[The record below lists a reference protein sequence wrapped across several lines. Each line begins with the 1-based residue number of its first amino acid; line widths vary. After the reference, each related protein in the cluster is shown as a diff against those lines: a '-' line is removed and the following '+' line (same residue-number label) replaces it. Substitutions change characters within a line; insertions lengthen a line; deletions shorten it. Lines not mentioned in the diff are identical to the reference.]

1 MICRWFTVL
10 SMFLILVCGGVATPF
25 NTALAQDDD
34 VTPSL
39 TVSGEGKAMAR
50 PDMAEVQTGVI
61 TEAETA
67 SAALEANSNAMQMLF
82 DTIAKFEIEERDV
95 QTTAINLSPR
105 YARRTS
111 SVPQRI
117 EGYRA
122 ENRVR
127 IRVRDLARLG
137 KVLDALVT
145 QGANTLHGIQFGV
158 ASPQP
163 LNDQARRA
171 AVADAQRKAALYAEA
186 TGVTLGRVMSLREMQ
201 VGILPPR
208 PLIART
214 MAAEA
219 AVPIAPGELTFTIWV
234 TMSYELVKP

>member
-1 MICRWFTVL
+1 
-10 SMFLILVCGGVATPF
+10 MFLILVCGGGTVSF
-25 NTALAQDDD
+25 NMAFAQDDN
-34 VTPSL
+34 VSPSL

-50 PDMAEVQTGVI
+50 PDMAEIQTAVV
-61 TEAETA
+61 TEADTA
-67 SAALEANSNAMQMLF
+67 GAALEANSNAMQMLF
-82 DTIAKFEIEERDV
+82 GTIAKFDIEDRDV
-95 QTTAINLSPR
+95 QTTAVNLAPR

-111 SVPQRI
+111 GMPQRI

-171 AVADAQRKAALYAEA
+171 AVADAQRNAMLYAKAA
-186 TGVTLGRVMSLREMQ
+186 GVTLGRVMSLREMQ
-201 VGILPPR
+201 VGGLPPR
-208 PLIART
+208 PPVPRA

-219 AVPIAPGELTFTIWV
+219 VVPIAPGEMTFTIWV
-234 TMSYELVKP
+234 TMTYELVEP